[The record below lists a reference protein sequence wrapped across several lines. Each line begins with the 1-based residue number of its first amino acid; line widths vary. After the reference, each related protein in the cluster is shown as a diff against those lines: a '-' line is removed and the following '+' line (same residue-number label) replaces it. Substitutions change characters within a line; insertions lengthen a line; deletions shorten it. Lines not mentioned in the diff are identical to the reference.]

1 MAVVDIGHLTDLRF
15 VVGIVQLDVDDREIE
30 QIIAVVL
37 DDVGELISITLLQTS
52 GEQDREEKTLLY

>member
-30 QIIAVVL
+30 QIIAVVF

>member
-30 QIIAVVL
+30 QIIAVVF
-37 DDVGELISITLLQTS
+37 DDV
-52 GEQDREEKTLLY
+52 